1 AASAGCRGTARSTL
15 AASPRIS
22 NAVPLQST
30 VLLFLFI
37 SVGARHDQPSLR
49 RREYQMP
56 CQGDRGGIGGV

>member
-1 AASAGCRGTARSTL
+1 M
-15 AASPRIS
+15 
-22 NAVPLQST
+22 PLQST

-56 CQGDRGGIGGV
+56 CQGDRWGIEGV